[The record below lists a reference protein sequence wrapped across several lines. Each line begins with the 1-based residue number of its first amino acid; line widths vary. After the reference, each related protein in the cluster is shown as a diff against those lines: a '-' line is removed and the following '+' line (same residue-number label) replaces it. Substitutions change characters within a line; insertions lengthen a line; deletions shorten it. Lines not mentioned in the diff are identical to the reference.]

1 MFTPIRS
8 RSTLRGNKQYGG
20 LFLPGKY
27 ARRQRGGLV
36 YYDHIRY
43 PYGIDG
49 TYGSPWAKRLS
60 REFMARS
67 RKQKGGILGFMRM
80 NRKPEEAAS
89 RMR

>member
-27 ARRQRGGLV
+27 GHCQHGGLV
-36 YYDHIRY
+36 YHDHIRY

-49 TYGSPWAKRLS
+49 TYGSLWAKRVS

-80 NRKPEEAAS
+80 NRKLKEAAS
-89 RMR
+89 RMQ